1 MAWLPE
7 VMELFCLGEEIQVGS
22 LGGCCGRH
30 GVTVTASGRVEEGA
44 NSPRDVLWL
53 LADLNSSK

>member
-1 MAWLPE
+1 M
-7 VMELFCLGEEIQVGS
+7 LFCLGEEIQVGS

-30 GVTVTASGRVEEGA
+30 GGTVTASGRVEEGA